1 MQERHSWEIENMKK
15 TDEKHE
21 VQISDH
27 EKRIR
32 ALESFKDSTVEKL
45 ITIFNMLEEIREG
58 AKWIRRILASSLIT
72 AIIGAV
78 VTAITMLLKG

>member
-15 TDEKHE
+15 NDEK
-21 VQISDH
+21 QDAQLSDLSN
-27 EKRIR
+27 RVR

-58 AKWIRRILASSLIT
+58 DKWIRRILASSLIT